1 MSRKTK
7 EKEKERASGG
17 NATSNWLA
25 PFLIKSWR
33 ELLSFSSFSLI
44 KTIIAQK
51 CSVVVGILGNSEV
64 VPLFRSLPMDQC
76 VLEPLM
82 AHPMTRITHFKIM
95 EKIHIFQSTKL
106 THWLLTFLSKSVTRK
121 ALPMKCFYISLRKML
136 QKYIFAFHQ
145 EVYLVVVEC
154 VESICLTFTLN
165 IDDRIIWML
174 FNQCKCFLMMARASG
189 FRQVASRGDPRSRGS
204 SVSHQEH
211 RLPNPG

>member
-1 MSRKTK
+1 MTPNPRQRVTRHDRKIV
-7 EKEKERASGG
+7 ELQ
-17 NATSNWLA
+17 AT
-25 PFLIKSWR
+25 IKS
-33 ELLSFSSFSLI
+33 
-44 KTIIAQK
+44 
-51 CSVVVGILGNSEV
+51 V
-64 VPLFRSLPMDQC
+64 SLPSIQFYSC
-76 VLEPLM
+76 SGSFNL
-82 AHPMTRITHFKIM
+82 FKWM
-95 EKIHIFQSTKL
+95 
-106 THWLLTFLSKSVTRK
+106 HWLLTFLSKSVTRK